1 MIQRIFITG
10 AAGFIGSNL
19 VKGLI
24 ERGYTVGIIIRDSTS
39 TTSLETSLGKIRLY
53 RGDIRDGKCI
63 LSCITDFSPDAI
75 IHLATYYA
83 VEHSPDDVGIMVDT
97 NVRGTISILESAR
110 HNNIKLVI
118 NTSTCAV
125 YEQKDHPLSEDD
137 DVSPQNL
144 YAVTKLQAE
153 EACRFYALNYNVD
166 AVSLRLFPPY
176 GPGDHERRL
185 IPYIIRMFHEG
196 IKPDLTTGKQKW
208 DFLYIDDIVSAYCA
222 VLEAYPLKNP
232 YEIFNIGTGNAVSI
246 RDIVQMIMK
255 MMDRQIQLTW
265 GTIPHRK
272 NEVWFNSA
280 DTKKAE
286 TILGWKPVT
295 QIADGLKKTI
305 DWFTKD
311 REKLA

>member
-10 AAGFIGSNL
+10 AAGFIGSYL
-19 VKGLI
+19 VNVLTD
-24 ERGYTVGIIIRDSTS
+24 RGYTVGIVIRDSTS
-39 TTSLETSLGKIRLY
+39 TTSLESCLGKIRLY
-53 RGDIRDGKCI
+53 RGDIRDGECI
-63 LSCITDFSPDAI
+63 LSCIADFSPDAI

-97 NVRGTISILESAR
+97 NVRGTISLLEAAR
-110 HNNIKLVI
+110 HNNIKLII
-118 NTSTCAV
+118 NTSTSAV

-137 DVSPQNL
+137 GVSPQNL

-196 IKPDLTTGKQKW
+196 NKPDLTTGKQKW

-232 YEIFNIGTGNAVSI
+232 YEVFNIGTGNAVSI
-246 RDIVQMIMK
+246 RNIVQMTMK
-255 MMDRQIQLTW
+255 MMGRKIKLTW

-286 TILGWKPVT
+286 IILGWKPVT
-295 QIADGLKKTI
+295 PIADGLKKTI

-311 REKLA
+311 REKPA